1 MTAPQVEELDE
12 FIEKKERELRL
23 ILVKTITT
31 TMNLIKPSSEIGRHK
46 ERGERIKC

>member
-1 MTAPQVEELDE
+1 MTALQVEELDK

-31 TMNLIKPSSEIGRHK
+31 TMNLIQTVFRNWKT
-46 ERGERIKC
+46 

>member
-1 MTAPQVEELDE
+1 MTALQVVEELDE

-31 TMNLIKPSSEIGRHK
+31 TMNLIQTVFRNWKT
-46 ERGERIKC
+46 

>member
-1 MTAPQVEELDE
+1 MTALHVEELDE

-31 TMNLIKPSSEIGRHK
+31 TMNLIQTVFRNWKT
-46 ERGERIKC
+46 

>member
-1 MTAPQVEELDE
+1 MTALQVEELDE

-31 TMNLIKPSSEIGRHK
+31 TMNLIQTAFRNWKT
-46 ERGERIKC
+46 